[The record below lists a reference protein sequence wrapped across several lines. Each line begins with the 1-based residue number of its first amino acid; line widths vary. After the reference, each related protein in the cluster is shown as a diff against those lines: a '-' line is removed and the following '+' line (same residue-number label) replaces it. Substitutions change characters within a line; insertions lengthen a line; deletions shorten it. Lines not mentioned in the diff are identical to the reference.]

1 MRQKQQILAPYKNF
15 DGNHLTCPVS
25 IFFLKI
31 GVDGKYND
39 WTVFREATYIFFPP
53 VGKECGYTYCV
64 ISEES
69 NRLWPAQPGFCT

>member
-1 MRQKQQILAPYKNF
+1 
-15 DGNHLTCPVS
+15 VS

-53 VGKECGYTYCV
+53 VGKECGYTYCIVLFLKKV
-64 ISEES
+64 IGYGLLSLAS
-69 NRLWPAQPGFCT
+69 AHSVWP